1 MKNVFLALLSLL
13 FFLPAY
19 AQTDKKARTI
29 LDEVSAKTK
38 AYKTVRIEFT
48 YKMEN
53 KAQNIDDSFK
63 GVLISKGDSYK
74 LSFSGQEIFS
84 NGKTV
89 WTYLKDANEVQI
101 NNASKEDDSFTPNN
115 LLSSYNENFKAR
127 LLEETSKQQVIE
139 LVPIQKK
146 NFNKVRVTIERARK
160 MVSSITIYDKNGS
173 TYTYTVNKFE
183 TNLPFTDGMFEF
195 KPEDHPGVD
204 EIDMR

>member
-13 FFLPAY
+13 IALPVFS
-19 AQTDKKARTI
+19 QTDKKARTI

-38 AYKTVRIEFT
+38 AYKTIRIEFT

-53 KAQNIDDSFK
+53 KAQNINDSFK
-63 GVLISKGDSYK
+63 GVLISKGESYK

-101 NNASKEDDSFTPNN
+101 NNVSKEDDSFTPNN

-127 LLEETSKQQVIE
+127 LLEETSKQQIIE
-139 LVPIQKK
+139 LIPIQKK

-160 MVSSITIYDKNGS
+160 IVSSITIFDKNGS

-183 TNLPFTDGMFEF
+183 TDLPFTDSMFVF
-195 KPEDHPGVD
+195 KAGEHPGVE

>member
-139 LVPIQKK
+139 LSPIQKK

-183 TNLPFTDGMFEF
+183 TNLPFTDGMFVF

>member
-139 LVPIQKK
+139 LIPIQKK

-183 TNLPFTDGMFEF
+183 TNLPFTDCMCVF

>member
-1 MKNVFLALLSLL
+1 MKKIILAALSLL
-13 FFLPAY
+13 FMLPVY

-38 AYKTVRIEFT
+38 AYKTIRIEFT

-53 KAQNIDDSFK
+53 KAQNINDSFK
-63 GVLISKGDSYK
+63 GVLISKGENYK

-101 NNASKEDDSFTPNN
+101 NNVSKEDDSFTPNN
-115 LLSSYNENFKAR
+115 LLSSYNENFKAK
-127 LLEETSKQQVIE
+127 LLEENSKQQVIE
-139 LVPIQKK
+139 LIPVQKK

-160 MVSSITIYDKNGS
+160 IVSSITIFDKNGS

-183 TNLPFTDGMFEF
+183 TDLPFTDSMFVF
-195 KPEDHPGVD
+195 KAAEHPGVE

>member
-139 LVPIQKK
+139 LIPIQKK

>member
-1 MKNVFLALLSLL
+1 MKKIILAALSLL
-13 FFLPAY
+13 FMLPVY

-38 AYKTVRIEFT
+38 AYKTIRIEFT
-48 YKMEN
+48 YTMEN
-53 KAQNIDDSFK
+53 KAQNINDSFK
-63 GVLISKGDSYK
+63 GVLISKGENYK

-101 NNASKEDDSFTPNN
+101 NNVSKEDDSFTPNN
-115 LLSSYNENFKAR
+115 LLSSYNENFKAK
-127 LLEETSKQQVIE
+127 LLEENSKQQVIE
-139 LVPIQKK
+139 LIPVQKK

-160 MVSSITIYDKNGS
+160 IVSSITIFDKNGS

-183 TNLPFTDGMFEF
+183 TDLPFTDSMFVYKAAE
-195 KPEDHPGVD
+195 HPGVE

>member
-13 FFLPAY
+13 FVLPAFT
-19 AQTDKKARTI
+19 QTDRKARTI

-38 AYKTVRIEFT
+38 AYKTIRIEFT

-53 KAQNIDDSFK
+53 KAQNINDSFK
-63 GVLISKGDSYK
+63 GVLISKGENYK

-101 NNASKEDDSFTPNN
+101 NNVSKEDDSFTPNN
-115 LLSSYNENFKAR
+115 LLSSYNENFKAK
-127 LLEETSKQQVIE
+127 LLEENSKQQIIE
-139 LVPIQKK
+139 LIPVQKK

-160 MVSSITIYDKNGS
+160 IVGSITIFDKNGS

-183 TNLPFTDGMFEF
+183 TDLPFTDSMFVF
-195 KPEDHPGVD
+195 KTGEHPGVE

>member
-13 FFLPAY
+13 IALPAFT
-19 AQTDKKARTI
+19 QTDKKARTI

-38 AYKTVRIEFT
+38 AYKTIRIEFT

-53 KAQNIDDSFK
+53 KAQNINDSFK
-63 GVLISKGDSYK
+63 GVLISKGENYK

-84 NGKTV
+84 NGKTI

-101 NNASKEDDSFTPNN
+101 NNVSKEDDSFTPNN
-115 LLSSYNENFKAR
+115 LLSSYNENFKAK

-139 LVPIQKK
+139 LTPVQKK

-160 MVSSITIYDKNGS
+160 IVSNITIFDKNGS
-173 TYTYTVNKFE
+173 SYTYTVNKFE
-183 TNLPFTDGMFEF
+183 TDIPFTDSMFVF
-195 KPEDHPGVD
+195 KTSEHPDVE